1 MMIRSMLVVTL
12 TALAMSRS
20 GVVSA
25 VGRPPLAAACDPVVW
40 RRAFAQ
46 YTTRYPKAR
55 AVDLYKFA
63 HHGIMGSEHA
73 VRDTAPVRAW
83 MTRELAQLAAGSI
96 VRTNP
101 VVDPLVEPLPPDG
114 RFVRIHLRP
123 FVQARGN
130 TEALLHAF
138 IATAN
143 GAPGD
148 TARFA
153 CAESALGT
161 SAAGVLFADQR
172 RKGFPAV
179 HHSPGYEAA
188 YGPAYRVVEA
198 ALARTVVPKAESR

>member
-1 MMIRSMLVVTL
+1 MSTVAATL
-12 TALAMSRS
+12 TTLAMSWNALVRPV
-20 GVVSA
+20 GQPASA
-25 VGRPPLAAACDPVVW
+25 TACDPAAW

-46 YTTRYPKAR
+46 YATTYPKAS
-55 AVDLYKFA
+55 AADLYKFA

-83 MTRELAQLAAGSI
+83 MTRELSQLAAGSI
-96 VRTNP
+96 VRTHP
-101 VVDPLVEPLPPDG
+101 VNDPLVEVLPPDG

-123 FVQARGN
+123 FVQARGD
-130 TEALLHAF
+130 TESLLQAF

-143 GAPGD
+143 GARGD

-161 SAAGVLFADQR
+161 AAARELFAEQR

-198 ALARTVVPKAESR
+198 AWVRTVVPKTEAR